1 MRFTEKQLITLNNIV
16 KALYETNLDFDIS
29 RKNYDI
35 KVLKGNDDN
44 DNIYL
49 TFKHQF
55 SGGEGIEVKTIFI
68 CILPDGERINMEE
81 KHSIHELCNFFVTL
95 KPFDF

>member
-1 MRFTEKQLITLNNIV
+1 MKYTEKQLTTLNDII
-16 KALYETNLDFDIS
+16 KTLYEINLNYDVS

-35 KVLKGNDDN
+35 KVLAGED

-49 TFKHQF
+49 TFKQRY
-55 SGGEGIEVKTIFI
+55 SGGEGVVINTIFNSI
-68 CILPDGERINMEE
+68 TPVGNVVNLQE

-95 KPFDF
+95 KPLEF